1 MGHLLVVVVDRV
13 EARLVLQAEDEDD
26 GVYPGSE
33 LEERGRG
40 QGLTYNIQSI
50 IGYVVVVERFFAFFL
65 TILSSPL
72 LRTPNNTKNR
82 LEPLLHLLVNH

>member
-50 IGYVVVVERFFAFFL
+50 IGYVVVVERVNIISLEILCFL
-65 TILSSPL
+65 SYNSKLTTS
-72 LRTPNNTKNR
+72 TDTQ
-82 LEPLLHLLVNH
+82 